1 MASCYSTTRVAQNFI
16 LAIAS
21 LFVSLLILEVFS
33 RAILDPVDFLRP
45 IVVQDPVLGR
55 AIKPG
60 TGGHDAWGF
69 RNKTVPPSAQV
80 VAIGDSLTYGVSAP
94 AKESWPAALQ
104 QISKV
109 SVYNLSLGGY
119 GPVQYYHLLKNRAL
133 TLSPE
138 VVIVGLYFG
147 NDLFNAYRM
156 AYSNQNWRQ
165 LKSGDFPVI
174 EEASEPTEEEPTTTD
189 KGPVG
194 YSLRHWLGTHSV
206 LYNVVI
212 HSAIGE
218 LARVMEA
225 KSSAIDTPMER
236 SILYN
241 KNGILTGFTPDRRL
255 KALEL
260 KDPRVKEGLRITL
273 DLFSRMNVYALAQ
286 KVHFLVVLIPT
297 KESVHA
303 KYLENDPTL
312 KNAGAVRSLL
322 VNERSV
328 NSAVKTF
335 FEERKIAY
343 VDPLPEL
350 QQQAG
355 LVPLYPGNYD
365 GHPNKNGNRIIAET
379 VARYLRASERV
390 SGEQ

>member
-1 MASCYSTTRVAQNFI
+1 MASCNSTTRVAQNFI

-21 LFVSLLILEVFS
+21 LFVSLLILEGFS
-33 RAILDPVDFLRP
+33 RVLLEPVDFLRP
-45 IVVQDPVLGR
+45 VLMQDSVLGYV
-55 AIKPG
+55 IKPG
-60 TGGHDAWGF
+60 TGGHDGWGF

-80 VAIGDSLTYGVSAP
+80 VAIGDSQTYGVSAP
-94 AKESWPAALQ
+94 ARESWPAALQ
-104 QISKV
+104 QISKL
-109 SVYNLSLGGY
+109 SVYNISLGGY
-119 GPVQYYHLLKNRAL
+119 GPVQYYHLLTNRAL
-133 TLSPE
+133 TLNPE
-138 VVIVGLYFG
+138 VVIVGLYLG
-147 NDLFNAYRM
+147 NDLFNAYRV
-156 AYSNQNWRQ
+156 AYSNKKWNQ
-165 LKSGDFPVI
+165 LKRTDFPIAKEAVKSAE
-174 EEASEPTEEEPTTTD
+174 EEATTND
-189 KGPVG
+189 NGPVG
-194 YSLRHWLGTHSV
+194 YSLRYWLGVHSV
-206 LYNVVI
+206 LYNVAI